1 MATESLHSTDAVV
14 ARLEALRPT
23 IRDEYNVELLGL
35 FGSRARGD
43 NRPDSDVDV
52 AYRWASDKVGSL
64 LDLGGIWS
72 DLNTAFGVEVSLVDW
87 EHARAS
93 FKERASQDM
102 ILLG

>member
-14 ARLEALRPT
+14 ARLQALRPA

-52 AYRWASDKVGSL
+52 AYRWLPDVRRSL
-64 LDLGGIWS
+64 LDLGGIWNQ
-72 DLNTAFGVEVSLVDW
+72 LNETFGVGVSLVDW
-87 EHARAS
+87 EHADAP
-93 FKERASQDM
+93 FKERASEDM